1 MSLKK
6 ITNKIFSIEE
16 NVDAVVIK
24 NEAESFIDQNFFYVT
39 KIKDGLFEGCAVILY
54 KNGEIDLLVSKL
66 ELDIAKK
73 YDHNIFIYKNREE
86 FNEILE
92 RRLKNVKNIG
102 LNFEGITYTTYQTFN
117 TLFSKKEITDVS
129 NALVQTRMKKNK
141 DEIKIIKKACNI
153 ADKVALK
160 IPDLCKEGMYEY
172 ELAAEIDYY
181 LGKNG
186 AEKPAFLTISSFGKN
201 TAKPHYSHGDYKL
214 KKGDI
219 ILCDFGA
226 TYKKYNS
233 DTTRTFILGK
243 PNNKQKKM
251 YETVINA
258 QKKAFDEIKP
268 GVMGKIVHKAA
279 ENYIDNTEFK
289 GRFIHSTGHSLG
301 LDVHDRG
308 VGFNSECE
316 VSLSENMVL
325 TVEPGVYVPTIGGI
339 RIEDDILITEKGY
352 EILTKSNKEFI
363 EI

>member
-1 MSLKK
+1 MNLKE
-6 ITNKIFSIEE
+6 ITDKIFSIEE
-16 NVDAVVIK
+16 NVDAIVIK

-39 KIKDGLFEGCAVILY
+39 GIKEGLFEGSAVILY
-54 KNGEIDLLVSKL
+54 ENGEIDLLVSKL

-73 YDHNIFIYKNREE
+73 YDHNIFIYKNRKE

-92 RRLKNVKNIG
+92 GNLKNIKNIG
-102 LNFEGITYTTYQTFN
+102 LNFEGITYNTYRTFN
-117 TLFSKKEITDVS
+117 NIFLKKEITDVS
-129 NALVQTRMKKNK
+129 NALVETRMEKNK

-153 ADKVALK
+153 ADKVAGK
-160 IPDLCKEGMYEY
+160 IPGLCKEGMYEY
-172 ELAAEIDYY
+172 ELAAEIDYL

-219 ILCDFGA
+219 VLCDFGA

-233 DTTRTFILGK
+233 DITRTFILGK
-243 PNNKQKKM
+243 PTDKQKNM
-251 YETVINA
+251 YKTVLNA
-258 QKKAFDEIKP
+258 QKKALDAIKP
-268 GVMGKIVHKAA
+268 GLMGKIIHKAA
-279 ENYIDNTEFK
+279 VNYIDKTEFK

-308 VGFNSECE
+308 VGFNSECD
-316 VSLSENMVL
+316 VYLSENMVL
-325 TVEPGVYVPTIGGI
+325 TVEPGVYVPSIGGI
-339 RIEDDILITEKGY
+339 RIEDDILITENGY
-352 EILTKSNKEFI
+352 ELLTKSNKEFI